1 MQTLHLWCEYSYF
14 HCRLAATFTTGVQY
28 MATTKCP
35 QISHLA
41 GSAMENVHGTGK
53 GLSPQAHS
61 QREKRLK
68 QQTHYFLSRS
78 ESFPIQEKSL
88 DTTLT
93 TTSNVLTEHPQAS
106 SELSELTPKLCLELS
121 PSNTRSSKTNR
132 SYAWR
137 SSSVK
142 RQTWTAS
149 SFYQTEPKSVLPPH
163 SVVRRRT
170 SSLETPSNDE
180 LLVTWATTVK
190 PAVEQSSQTSVWFAK
205 TL

>member
-1 MQTLHLWCEYSYF
+1 
-14 HCRLAATFTTGVQY
+14 
-28 MATTKCP
+28 MATNQCP

-53 GLSPQAHS
+53 GLSPLALS
-61 QREKRLK
+61 QRERRLK
-68 QQTHYFLSRS
+68 QQTHYFQSRN
-78 ESFPIQEKSL
+78 ESFPIQSTGL
-88 DTTLT
+88 ALT
-93 TTSNVLTEHPQAS
+93 SHLHLPNQQVS
-106 SELSELTPKLCLELS
+106 SELSELTAKPCSELS
-121 PSNTRSSKTNR
+121 PSNTKSSKTKV

-137 SSSVK
+137 SSSAT

-149 SFYQTEPKSVLPPH
+149 SFYLTEPKSVLPPH

-170 SSLETPSNDE
+170 SSLATPSNDE

-190 PAVEQSSQTSVWFAK
+190 PAAERSSQTSVWFAK